1 MFEETSDLTDKIS
14 LRPIKLPEDEP
25 FLKRLYFSIRQE
37 DFNTWETLG
46 KEQAEHLKE
55 MQFAAQTRQYK
66 QNFPDAKQSIILFE
80 GKPIGRSLWTRMEGE
95 VRGID
100 LAVLSEYQ
108 NLGAG
113 TSVLKSWMDE
123 AAQTNRILTFH
134 VLKTNHNAIR
144 LYLRLELEI
153 VGESSSHYA
162 VEWRPSE

>member
-1 MFEETSDLTDKIS
+1 M
-14 LRPIKLPEDEP
+14 RPVKLPDDEP
-25 FLKRLYFSIRQE
+25 FFKKTLFQHTTKRFQYG
-37 DFNTWETLG
+37 ETLG

-66 QNFPDAKQSIILFE
+66 QDFPDAKHSVILFE
-80 GKPIGRSLWTRMEGE
+80 GKPTGRFLWTRMEGE
-95 VRGID
+95 VRSID

-113 TSVLKSWMDE
+113 TAVLKSWMDE
-123 AAQTNRILTFH
+123 AGQTNRILTFH